1 MPSEVRVEGLEQV
14 ERERWFDALMAAMLA
29 VMRCEE
35 RGDPVPTAQLQG
47 RVETWGAV
55 IVCLARMAKAV
66 FGEEEDSGIN
76 REPHS
81 GS

>member
-1 MPSEVRVEGLEQV
+1 MPSEGRVEGLDADQ
-14 ERERWFDALMAAMLA
+14 RERWLDALMAAMLA

-55 IVCLARMAKAV
+55 IVCLARIAKAV
-66 FGEEEDSGIN
+66 FDEED
-76 REPHS
+76 
-81 GS
+81 